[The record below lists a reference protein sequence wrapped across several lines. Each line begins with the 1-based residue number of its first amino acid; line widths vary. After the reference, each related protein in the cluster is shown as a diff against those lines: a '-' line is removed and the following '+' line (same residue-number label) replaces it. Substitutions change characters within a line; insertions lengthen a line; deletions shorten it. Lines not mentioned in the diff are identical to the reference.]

1 MYLTAQRV
9 RTRTGEEGVNTFLF
23 LHRGEV
29 IPGMSWT
36 APDVK
41 LIADQHPGRVVVQRR
56 EQDSVGNDVLSYL
69 DVVAEDSHGIP
80 LLKAALSA
88 TSFEPARGAVWSVG
102 PVSFRFFRAN
112 ANSRDDATEFQVL
125 RDHAL
130 FLLLTP
136 GAVARS
142 APEPGPLQIIAA
154 DQEGLGVI
162 YHLEQEAQRRL
173 RQLRPEYIPAS
184 LRVAYEDR
192 DSIVSLWGEEEFHR
206 QIALALTGLSER
218 DLAKFGGVTVTDLY
232 HQLSPQILAR
242 SEALGGQETG
252 DWFGPEDWDVRTA
265 DEPIPT
271 GWPTGALLRAG
282 DLALDLVYIERA
294 WYPLSEAA
302 VPAYLHSAGLKRGET
317 WRFVTRSQPRAVYRV
332 SLGPSIARRQ
342 VAAVY
347 GDDAAAR
354 AHPDHPTLQ
363 LRVVRE

>member
-9 RTRTGEEGVNTFLF
+9 RTRTGAEGVNTFLF
-23 LHRGEV
+23 LHRGER

-36 APDVK
+36 TPDVK
-41 LIADQHPGRVVVQRR
+41 RIADQHPGRVVVQRR
-56 EQDSVGNDVLSYL
+56 EQDSVGNAVLSYL

-88 TSFEPARGAVWSVG
+88 TRFEPARGPVWSVG

-130 FLLLTP
+130 LLLLTP
-136 GAVARS
+136 GAMARS

-162 YHLEQEAQRRL
+162 YRLDQEAQQQL
-173 RQLRPEYIPAS
+173 RQYQPEYVPAS
-184 LRVAYEDR
+184 LRIAYEDR

-206 QIALALTGLSER
+206 QIALALGLSER
-218 DLAKFGGVTVTDLY
+218 ALAKFGGVTITDRH

-242 SEALGGQETG
+242 REALDGQETG
-252 DWFGPEDWDVRTA
+252 DWFGPGEWNVHTA

-302 VPAYLHSAGLKRGET
+302 IPAYLHSAGLKRGET

-332 SLGPSIARRQ
+332 RLGPSITRQQ

-354 AHPDHPTLQ
+354 TRPDHPTLQ
-363 LRVVRE
+363 LRVIRE